1 METMLNQLTQAQSK
15 SVEIIIKNMKMSMD
29 STYMEMTDIFTNTYQ
44 TNIHRMKSSLTS
56 AKLNL
61 LLLILRLR
69 LSKVSLMLN
78 RAQKRFL
85 QSQFKIIQQKQ
96 LSLGDLNLSLSNK
109 RMLLTTIVTLRKNFL
124 DHFYN
129 IG

>member
-1 METMLNQLTQAQSK
+1 MLNQLTQAQSK
-15 SVEIIIKNMKMSMD
+15 SVEIIIKNIKMSMD